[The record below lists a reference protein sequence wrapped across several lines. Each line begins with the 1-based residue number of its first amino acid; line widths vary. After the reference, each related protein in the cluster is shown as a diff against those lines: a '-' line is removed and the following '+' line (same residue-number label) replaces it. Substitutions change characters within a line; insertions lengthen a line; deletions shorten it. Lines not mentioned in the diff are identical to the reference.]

1 MDTIKIQGGV
11 ALQGKVR
18 IQGSK
23 NASLPILAAVLMTEG
38 ESVLYNVPKISDVDR
53 MLQILVCM
61 GCRVRFFENEIRIRR
76 GHRDQEEIPVEAVTG
91 MRSSV
96 YMMGALLG
104 RAGRVSMKYPGG
116 CVIGARPVDL
126 HLSALKQMGACFET
140 CRDRIEGYAPE
151 GLHGAEIHLAFPSVG
166 ATENVILGAV
176 LAKGRTILY
185 GAAKEPEIVTLCAYL
200 RCCGAKI
207 RGMGTDVII
216 IDGVSFLQGCT
227 FRIPGDRI
235 VAGTYML
242 MTAATGGCA
251 YFKNAPVR
259 EMETVLRFL
268 QKAGCEYQVAED
280 GIFLQAPAELR
291 PVGKIVTD
299 VHPGFPTDLQSA
311 AMVMALKIPDV
322 TFVEENIFEDRFQ
335 IVPQLCAMGADVC
348 LLDSRCA
355 RVMGS
360 RRLEGCPVE
369 ARELRGGAA
378 LVAAGLMAV
387 GLTTVSGCCYIDRG
401 YENICKDLRELGAR
415 IYRDK

>member
-53 MLQILVCM
+53 MLKILFCM

-76 GHRDQEEIPVEAVTG
+76 CDCGRQEIPVEAMTG

-126 HLSALKQMGACFET
+126 HLSALQQMGACFET
-140 CRDRIEGYAPE
+140 CGDRIEGYAPD

-166 ATENVILGAV
+166 ATENVILAAV
-176 LAKGRTILY
+176 LAKGRTVLY

-200 RCCGAKI
+200 RGCGAKI
-207 RGMGTDVII
+207 RGMGTDVIVV
-216 IDGVSFLQGCT
+216 DGVSYLQGCR

-251 YFKNAPVR
+251 FFKNAPAQ
-259 EMETVLRFL
+259 EMEAVLRFL
-268 QKAGCEYQVAED
+268 CKAGCECQTTED
-280 GIFLQAPAELR
+280 GIFVQAPTELQ
-291 PVGKIVTD
+291 PVEAIITD

-311 AMVMALKIPDV
+311 AMVMALKISDV
-322 TFVEENIFEDRFQ
+322 TLVEENIFEDRFR
-335 IVPQLCAMGADVC
+335 IVPQLNAMGADVC
-348 LLDSRCA
+348 LLNSRCA
-355 RVMGS
+355 RVTGGN
-360 RRLEGCPVE
+360 RLEGCPVE
-369 ARELRGGAA
+369 AKELRGGAA
-378 LVAAGLMAV
+378 LVAAGLMASGV
-387 GLTTVSGCCYIDRG
+387 TTVSGCCYIDRG

>member
-38 ESVLYNVPKISDVDR
+38 ESVLYNVPKISDVSR
-53 MLQILVCM
+53 MLQILGCL
-61 GCRVRFFENEIRIRR
+61 GCRVRFFDNEIRIRR
-76 GHRDQEEIPVEAVTG
+76 CDCEQKKIPAEAVTG

-104 RAGRVSMKYPGG
+104 RIGRVSMQYPGG

-126 HLSALKQMGACFET
+126 HLSALQQMGACFET
-140 CRDRIEGYAPE
+140 CGDRIEGYAPG

-200 RCCGAKI
+200 VCCGAKI
-207 RGMGTDVII
+207 RGMGTEVIV
-216 IDGVSFLQGCT
+216 IDGVSCLKGCI

-251 YFKNAPVR
+251 FFKNAPVQ
-259 EMETVLRFL
+259 EMEAVLQFL
-268 QKAGCEYQVAED
+268 QKAGCEFQTAKEGV
-280 GIFLQAPAELR
+280 FLQAPEELHS
-291 PVGKIVTD
+291 VGTIVTD

-311 AMVMALKIPDV
+311 AMVMALKIADV

-335 IVPQLCAMGADVC
+335 IVPQLSAMGADVC
-348 LLDSRCA
+348 LLNNRCA
-355 RVMGS
+355 RVMGG
-360 RRLEGCPVE
+360 RRLRGCTVE
-369 ARELRGGAA
+369 AKELRGGAA
-378 LVAAGLMAV
+378 LVAAGLMADGV
-387 GLTTVSGCCYIDRG
+387 TTVNSCCYIDRG